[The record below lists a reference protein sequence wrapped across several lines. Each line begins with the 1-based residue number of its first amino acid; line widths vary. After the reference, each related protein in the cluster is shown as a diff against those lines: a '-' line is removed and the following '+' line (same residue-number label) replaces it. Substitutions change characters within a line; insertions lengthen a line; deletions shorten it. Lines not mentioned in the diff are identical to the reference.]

1 MANRSEKMFR
11 KLFPILVLM
20 IVLQAVCIG
29 FVIRYASESLGRDTE
44 LLQKSRTMIEDIFP
58 GISSG
63 ISEVSTK
70 ADMVYGEV
78 SGLRSQVAQIDNNVN
93 QLGEGVGNVGKQV
106 QTLGDSFLGFVT
118 QKSGLIWG
126 HSLNPYLLLVLLIA
140 VIAAVPLW
148 LAFFTSRSARNPKL
162 MEIELSNSLAEVTHR
177 LEQLSQKLEKFSE
190 SDVTRPVPSFDR
202 LISETEILLVET
214 RNELERLRRNDG
226 PTEASLPK
234 DFKTFH

>member
-1 MANRSEKMFR
+1 MANRSEKMYR
-11 KLFPILVLM
+11 KLFSILVLM

-29 FVIRYASESLGRDTE
+29 FVIRFASDSLGRDTE
-44 LLQKSRTMIEDIFP
+44 LLQKSRTMLDDIFP

-63 ISEVSTK
+63 ISEVSSK

-78 SGLRSQVAQIDNNVN
+78 SGLRSQVAKIDNNVN
-93 QLGEGVGNVGKQV
+93 QLGEGVGSVGKQV

-140 VIAAVPLW
+140 AIASIPLW
-148 LAFFTSRSARNPKL
+148 LAFSTGLSAKRAKF
-162 MEIELSNSLAEVTHR
+162 METELLNSLGDVKRR
-177 LEQLSQKLEKFSE
+177 LEQLSQEFAKFSQ
-190 SDVTRPVPSFDR
+190 SDAARPVPSFEQ

-226 PTEASLPK
+226 PSEASSPK
-234 DFKTFH
+234 EFKIFH